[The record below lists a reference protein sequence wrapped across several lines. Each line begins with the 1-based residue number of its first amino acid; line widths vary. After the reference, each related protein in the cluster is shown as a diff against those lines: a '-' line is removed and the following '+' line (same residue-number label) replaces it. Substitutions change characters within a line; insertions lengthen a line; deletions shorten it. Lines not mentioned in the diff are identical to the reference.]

1 MMTKDKIRKAV
12 ALRYDAATGSAPK
25 VLASGRGEVAARILE
40 KAEEAGVEIV
50 ADPDLIE
57 ILAQV
62 PIGEEIPEELYRAV
76 AEILAFVYRMNGR
89 FAAQPTTSPEGS
101 GD

>member
-1 MMTKDKIRKAV
+1 MSSKDKIRKAV
-12 ALRYDAATGSAPK
+12 ALRYDAAAGAAPK

-40 KAEEAGVEIV
+40 KAREAGVEIV
-50 ADPDLIE
+50 QDPDLIE

-62 PIGEEIPEELYRAV
+62 PIGEEIPEELYHAV

-89 FAAQPTTSPEGS
+89 YNACE
-101 GD
+101 